1 MLSYLY
7 YLFGYFWGK
16 KEEKEEPKPEML
28 GLEHFYKDENIIE
41 SEIVEGESYECMKP
55 NPQFDVC
62 IEELSAFLEGIKSHC
77 MIEESDNEEELMF
90 NIDDLLEQTLE
101 PSVD

>member
-7 YLFGYFWGK
+7 YLFGYLLGK
-16 KEEKEEPKPEML
+16 KEEPKPEPVKEL
-28 GLEHFYKDENIIE
+28 NVDLNENIIE
-41 SEIVEGESYECMKP
+41 TEIVEGESYECMKP
-55 NPQFDVC
+55 NPQMDIC

-77 MIEESDNEEELMF
+77 CINDSGDEEEEMMF
-90 NIDDLLEQTLE
+90 NIDDLLEKSLE